1 LQYIKI
7 SILVEF
13 IFKYMETLDL
23 KVHNLAYNY
32 EALESFFN
40 EIADP
45 RQTACH
51 LGHLLHFLVYYQREQ
66 NNIED
71 YYHIYSEIF
80 ELQQVLLSM
89 TNTGEHGNQ

>member
-1 LQYIKI
+1 MSTTDHIT
-7 SILVEF
+7 SN
-13 IFKYMETLDL
+13 
-23 KVHNLAYNY
+23 HAYNY
-32 EALESFFN
+32 HALESYFE

-45 RQTACH
+45 QQTACH